1 MKKIFLS
8 ALFSS
13 LIAFNASSMTLRIHT
28 PVSVSGSDCVFNNV
42 TYTCEP
48 KSAGYSLRAI
58 FGMLGIG
65 YTSSD
70 LDYGMPASS
79 GVTKRTNRT
88 DAVDLSGSFIDGFI
102 TVGVGSVIGG
112 YAEISQTFVSG
123 GNQVVMDIT
132 GGKQSGTTS
141 FLNLAID
148 VGPVEL
154 IVGYRMWDTKI
165 ESLDAITK
173 IPAISYSQSSTMTEK
188 IDNKYNELTAGV
200 GIKF

>member
-1 MKKIFLS
+1 MPLFQEITSAKISNLS
-8 ALFSS
+8 
-13 LIAFNASSMTLRIHT
+13 
-28 PVSVSGSDCVFNNV
+28 P
-42 TYTCEP
+42 
-48 KSAGYSLRAI
+48 
-58 FGMLGIG
+58 
-65 YTSSD
+65 
-70 LDYGMPASS
+70 
-79 GVTKRTNRT
+79 
-88 DAVDLSGSFIDGFI
+88 
-102 TVGVGSVIGG
+102 
-112 YAEISQTFVSG
+112 
-123 GNQVVMDIT
+123 
-132 GGKQSGTTS
+132 GTTS

>member
-8 ALFSS
+8 AIFSS
-13 LIAFNASSMTLRIHT
+13 LIAFTASSMTLRIHT
-28 PVSVSGSDCVFNNV
+28 PVSVSGSDCSFNNV

-48 KSAGYSLRAI
+48 KSAGFSLRAI

-70 LDYGMPASS
+70 LDYGLPTSS

-88 DAVDLSGSFIDGFI
+88 DAVDLSGSFINGLI

-112 YAEISQTFVSG
+112 YGDNSFEFLSG
-123 GNQVVMDIT
+123 GNQVYADQT
-132 GGKQSGTTS
+132 GGKHSGTTS

-154 IVGYRMWDTKI
+154 IVGYRMWDTQI
-165 ESLDAITK
+165 TGLDQIMR
-173 IPAISYSQSSTMTEK
+173 IPAFSMTQTSTTTEK
-188 IDNKYNELTAGV
+188 MDNKYNELTAGV

>member
-1 MKKIFLS
+1 MKKIFFS

-13 LIAFNASSMTLRIHT
+13 LIAINASSMTLRIHT
-28 PVSVSGSDCVFNNV
+28 PISVSGSDCTSNDVS
-42 TYTCEP
+42 YTCEP
-48 KSAGYSLRAI
+48 KSAGFSLRAI

-123 GNQVVMDIT
+123 SNQVIMDI
-132 GGKQSGTTS
+132 
-141 FLNLAID
+141 
-148 VGPVEL
+148 
-154 IVGYRMWDTKI
+154 KI
-165 ESLDAITK
+165 GRAH
-173 IPAISYSQSSTMTEK
+173 
-188 IDNKYNELTAGV
+188 V
-200 GIKF
+200 

>member
-13 LIAFNASSMTLRIHT
+13 LIAFTASSMTLRIHT
-28 PVSVSGSDCVFNNV
+28 PVSVSGSDCSFNNV

-48 KSAGYSLRAI
+48 KSAGFSLRAI

-70 LDYGMPASS
+70 LDYGLPTSS

-88 DAVDLSGSFIDGFI
+88 DAVDLSGSFIDGLI

-112 YAEISQTFVSG
+112 YGDNSFEFLSG
-123 GNQVVMDIT
+123 GNQVYADQT
-132 GGKQSGTTS
+132 GGKHSGTTS

-154 IVGYRMWDTKI
+154 IVGYRMWDTQI
-165 ESLDAITK
+165 TGLDQIMR
-173 IPAISYSQSSTMTEK
+173 IPAFSMTQTSTTTEK
-188 IDNKYNELTAGV
+188 MDNKYNELTAGV